1 LEIKISRDALGKK
14 KLMVA
19 TPMYGGQCAGMYTRS
34 MIDLGVICHNWGIR
48 LQLYFLFNE
57 SLITRARNY
66 CADEF
71 MRSDATHLMFI
82 DSDIGFNPNDVIALL
97 AQMDEDADDGK
108 DIMCGPY
115 PKKCISWEK
124 VLQAANKGFGDDN
137 PNDLERFIGDF
148 VFNPKDGQSIL
159 IDEPAQ
165 ILEGGTGFMMI
176 KRSAFDKVAAKFP
189 ELSYRP
195 DHARTADFDGSRE
208 IMAYFMD
215 PICPKT
221 KRLLSEDYFF
231 CQKVWEAGGQVWLC
245 PWMELKHVGS
255 YVFAGSLRDLAAV
268 GAHATV
274 DMEQIKKTKSKK
286 RA

>member
-1 LEIKISRDALGKK
+1 
-14 KLMVA
+14 
-19 TPMYGGQCAGMYTRS
+19 
-34 MIDLGVICHNWGIR
+34 
-48 LQLYFLFNE
+48 
-57 SLITRARNY
+57 
-66 CADEF
+66 
-71 MRSDATHLMFI
+71 
-82 DSDIGFNPNDVIALL
+82 
-97 AQMDEDADDGK
+97 
-108 DIMCGPY
+108 MCGPY